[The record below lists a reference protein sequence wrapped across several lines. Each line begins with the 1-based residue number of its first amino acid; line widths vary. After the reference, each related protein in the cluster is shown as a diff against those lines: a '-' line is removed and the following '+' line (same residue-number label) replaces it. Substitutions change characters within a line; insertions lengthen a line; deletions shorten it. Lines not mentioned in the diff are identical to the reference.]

1 MRTTQAQLPNLPAL
15 PVSILPEPTVR
26 RAVKPQVSDDAAIVK
41 VIYRSRAVLEL
52 TPDGKVLDANDNYLS
67 VFGYTLDDI
76 KGAQHGIFLESAER
90 DSVEDRQF
98 WSTLRR
104 GEYAIGDYK
113 RIDKHGHTVWIQASY
128 NPLSDADGKVYKVM
142 VFASDVTAKKRI
154 SLDDEAKLAAVSRS
168 QAVIEFL
175 MDGTILTANDNFL
188 HTLGYSLEEIKG
200 RKHSMFVQPA
210 YGESTEYR
218 EFWAKLNRGEFHFD
232 EYLRVGKG
240 GREVWIQ
247 ATYNPVL
254 DSDGK
259 PYKVIKFATDATRQV
274 NIRKQAALVE
284 EREKQAAAELQ
295 AKVTL
300 LLAVVAAAAKGDLTQ
315 PITVTGTDAAGQM
328 AAGLVQL
335 LADLRANI
343 STIGQTAMGV
353 ASSSEEL
360 TAIAQQLTN
369 SSQDASEQ
377 ASGASSSSERVSANV
392 GVVAASSEEML
403 ASIREIS
410 KSATEAARVA
420 KTAVGMA
427 NGTNQT
433 ISKLGVSSQEIG
445 KVIKVITSIAQQTN
459 LLALNATI
467 EAARAGEAGKGF
479 AVVANEVKELA
490 KETARA
496 TEEIGQKIDAI
507 QTDTAAAVKAIGE
520 VSEIINQ
527 VNDISS
533 TIASAVEE
541 QTATTNE
548 IGRNVNDAARGSSE
562 IAQNIGR
569 VASATG
575 QTTAGAK
582 DTQTAARALN
592 EMAAQLQMLVSRF
605 RI

>member
-1 MRTTQAQLPNLPAL
+1 MRTTPNPVSDLPSV
-15 PVSILPEPTVR
+15 PVSILAASTGKR
-26 RAVKPQVSDDAAIVK
+26 TKPQVNDDAAITKAVF
-41 VIYRSRAVLEL
+41 RSRLVLEL
-52 TPDGKVLDANDNYLS
+52 TPEGKVLHANDNFLDA
-67 VFGYTLDDI
+67 FGYGIEEI
-76 KGAQHGIFLESAER
+76 KGANYGLFLESSRR
-90 DSVEDRQF
+90 DSLEERQF

-104 GEYAIGDYK
+104 GDFLAGEYGLINKQGA
-113 RIDKHGHTVWIQASY
+113 TVWLQSTY
-128 NPLSDADGKVYKVM
+128 NPLFDVNGKVYKIA
-142 VFASDVTAKKRI
+142 VFSSDVTMKKLI
-154 SLDDEAKLAAVSRS
+154 ALDETAKLAALSRS
-168 QAVIEFL
+168 HGIIEFS
-175 MDGTILTANDNFL
+175 MDGTILTANDNFQNA
-188 HTLGYSLEEIKG
+188 LGYSLDEIKG
-200 RKHSMFVQPA
+200 RKHSMFVEPV
-210 YGESTEYR
+210 YR
-218 EFWAKLNRGEFHFD
+218 ESAEYKELWAKLNRGEFVSD
-232 EYLRVGKG
+232 EVQRIGKG

-247 ATYNPVL
+247 ATYNPVF
-254 DSDGK
+254 DSQGK
-259 PYKVIKFATDATRQV
+259 PYKVIKFSTDATHQV
-274 NIRKQAALVE
+274 KLRLQSEAME
-284 EREKQAAAELQ
+284 ERGKRTAAELQ
-295 AKVTL
+295 NNVTVL
-300 LLAVVAAAAKGDLTQ
+300 LQVVAAAAKGDLTQ
-315 PITVTGTDAAGQM
+315 QIPPMGNEAASQM
-328 AAGLVQL
+328 AAGLAQL
-335 LADLRANI
+335 FADLRTNI
-343 STIGQTAMGV
+343 STIGQTALGV
-353 ASSSEEL
+353 AASSEEL
-360 TAIAQQLTN
+360 TAIAQQLTD

-377 ASGASSSSERVSANV
+377 ASGASNSSERVSANV

-562 IAQNIGR
+562 IAQNISR

-575 QTTAGAK
+575 QTTAGAR
-582 DTQTAARALN
+582 DTQMAARALN
-592 EMAAQLQMLVSRF
+592 EMAAQLQMLVGRF
-605 RI
+605 TI